1 MKFEEYGQ
9 TVRVTGSLRSYLGLP
24 VYHGTDETVDAWL
37 KEHHFKKL
45 IVFLIDA
52 MGTSVLE
59 KHLSEDDFL
68 KKHMVKSVSTV
79 FPPTTSAATTA
90 IRTGKYP
97 CETGWL
103 GWNQYFKEK
112 DDNIILFLNRS
123 QYGEGTYPNFSY
135 EALPVSFTEQQLKED
150 GDSVWPG
157 WSGHNPC
164 STFED
169 MWKKLIEMDEKE
181 TGKYI
186 YAYWDAFDTLM
197 HRQGPSSFETKQQL
211 REISSLCERYASK
224 LSETTGLVIIADHSQ
239 IDVEKKHLDDHPEIV
254 ECFEHLP
261 ALEPRTIG
269 FYIREEKKE
278 FFVRR
283 FMEVYGHDFDLY
295 TKKEV
300 FEKQIFGNGETH
312 ERLSEFTGDFV
323 AIAKGTV
330 SLTYH
335 NSKTVKGDHAGGL
348 EEEAMVP
355 LILYPQSGEIG

>member
-9 TVRVTGSLRSYLGLP
+9 TVRVTGALRSYLGLP

-37 KEHHFKKL
+37 NEHGFEKI

-52 MGTSVLE
+52 MGSSVLD
-59 KHLSEDDFL
+59 KHLKEDAFL
-68 KKHMVKSVSTV
+68 RKHMRKSVSTV

-135 EALPVSFTEQQLKED
+135 EALPVVFTEDELGED
-150 GDSVWPG
+150 GDSVWPV

-164 STFED
+164 GSFED
-169 MWKKLIEMDEKE
+169 MWKKLIEMDRNENR
-181 TGKYI
+181 KYV
-186 YAYWDAFDTLM
+186 YAYWDGFDTLM
-197 HRQGPSSFETKQQL
+197 HRNGPSSKEAGEEL
-211 REISSLCERYASK
+211 RQINSLCERYASQ
-224 LSETTGLVIIADHSQ
+224 LSEKTGLVIIADHSQ
-239 IDVEKKHLDDHPEIV
+239 IDVEKKQLDDHPEIV

-269 FYIREEKKE
+269 FYIREEKKD
-278 FFVRR
+278 FFERQFR
-283 FMEVYGHDFDLY
+283 EVYGNDFDLY
-295 TKKEV
+295 TAREV
-300 FEKQIFGNGETH
+300 LEAGVFGSGESH
-312 ERLSEFTGDFV
+312 GRVSEFTGDFV
-323 AIAKGTV
+323 AIAKGNV
-330 SLTYH
+330 SLTLRS
-335 NSKTVKGDHAGGL
+335 SKTVKGDHAGGL
-348 EEEAMVP
+348 REEAMVP
-355 LILYPQSGEIG
+355 VILYP